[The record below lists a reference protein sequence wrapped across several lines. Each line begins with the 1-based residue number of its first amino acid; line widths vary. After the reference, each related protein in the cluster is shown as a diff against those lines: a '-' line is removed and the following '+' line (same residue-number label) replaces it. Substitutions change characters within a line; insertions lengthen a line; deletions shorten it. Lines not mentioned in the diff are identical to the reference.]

1 MKVLLTAINSKFIHS
16 NLAVRYLKKYTDNL
30 PYECEIKE
38 FTINDRKEK
47 ILHHIIESKPDIVA
61 FSCYIWNKEYVLS
74 ISRLIKL
81 IDNNIKILYGG
92 PEVSYHCQEFLKE
105 SSADFLVEGEG
116 EETYFEFIN
125 SLISSSNS
133 DNTEVLNNLIKI
145 KGLYTKLNDKIFYG
159 GKRELMDINKVKFPY
174 DSLDDLSNKIVYYE
188 ASRGCPFNCI
198 YCLSSTI
205 HGVRFLSLDRIKKD
219 LMFLINKKVSLIKF
233 VDRTF
238 NCNHEFAYEIWK
250 FLINVK
256 TDTCFHFEISADLFT
271 NDEIELLKTA
281 PKGRFQFEVGVQTT
295 NDNIL
300 KNINRYVKFA
310 QIKEKVLELEKLKN
324 IKQHLDLIAGLPG
337 ENLQS
342 FKNSFNEVYSI
353 YPEEIQLGFLK
364 VLKGSAMEDDAS
376 KWGIVYSPYPPYEVL
391 KTNDLSYS
399 ELITLKKVE
408 AMVDKY
414 YNSGKFKNILKYFCS
429 KYENPYDFYYDLSVF
444 FDSKGYFDRSITAN
458 DYYKVFLE
466 FNNEVLNDNTL
477 YVNELVKFDF
487 LLYNRKKL
495 MPEYFTRNLSKNQ
508 EKEIIKTIENKGM
521 VLEKTYFIEKFFI
534 DVKGFMETSEIKEKN
549 CYYIFKNHGEFIDLK
564 I

>member
-16 NLAVRYLKKYTDNL
+16 NLAVKYLKKYTDKL
-30 PYECEIKE
+30 PYECIINE

-47 ILHHIIESKPDIVA
+47 ILQHIIESKPDIVA

-74 ISRLIKL
+74 ISKLIKL
-81 IDNNIKILYGG
+81 LDNSIKILYGG
-92 PEVSYHCQEFLKE
+92 PEVSYHCREFLKE
-105 SSADFLVEGEG
+105 SPADFLIEGEG
-116 EETYFEFIN
+116 EETYFEFIH
-125 SLISSSNS
+125 SLISSPNS
-133 DNTEVLNNLIKI
+133 GNTEILNSLIKI
-145 KGLYTKLNDKIFYG
+145 KGLYIKFNDKIFYG
-159 GKRELMDINKVKFPY
+159 GKRDLMDINTIKFPY

-219 LMFLINKKVSLIKF
+219 LMFLINKNVSLIKF

-238 NCNHEFAYEIWK
+238 NCNHEFAYDIWK

-271 NDEIELLKTA
+271 NDEIELLASA

-310 QIKEKVLELEKLKN
+310 QIKEKVIELEKLKN

-337 ENLQS
+337 ENLKS
-342 FKNSFNEVYSI
+342 FQNSFNDVYSI

-364 VLKGSAMEDDAS
+364 VLKGSSMEDDAS
-376 KWGIVYSPYPPYEVL
+376 EWGIVYSPYPPYEVL

-399 ELITLKKVE
+399 ELIILKKIE
-408 AMVDKY
+408 EMVDKY
-414 YNSGKFKNILKYFCS
+414 YNSGKFKNVLKYFCS
-429 KYENPYDFYYDLSVF
+429 KYENPYNFYLQLSEF
-444 FDSKGYFDRSITAN
+444 FNKKGYFDRSISAN

-466 FNNEVLNDNTL
+466 FNNEVFNNNNL
-477 YVNELVKFDF
+477 YVNELIKFDF

-495 MPEYFTRNLSKNQ
+495 MPEYFSKSLTKNQ
-508 EKEIIKTIENKGM
+508 EKEILKAIEEKGL
-521 VLEKTYFIEKFFI
+521 VLEKTDYIEKFFI
-534 DVKGFMETSEIKEKN
+534 DISCFMETGELKEKN
-549 CYYIFKNHGEFIDLK
+549 CYFIFKNHGQFIDLK
-564 I
+564 L

>member
-133 DNTEVLNNLIKI
+133 DNTEVLNSLIKI

-429 KYENPYDFYYDLSVF
+429 KYENSYDFYYDLSVF

-508 EKEIIKTIENKGM
+508 EKEIIKTIENQGM

>member
-105 SSADFLVEGEG
+105 SSADFLIEGEG

>member
-16 NLAVRYLKKYTDNL
+16 NLAVRYLKKYTEEL
-30 PYECEIKE
+30 PYECIIDE

-47 ILHHIIESKPDIVA
+47 ILQHIIERKPDIVA
-61 FSCYIWNKEYVLS
+61 FSCYIWNKEYILALS
-74 ISRLIKL
+74 KLIKL
-81 IDNNIKILYGG
+81 IDNSIKILYGG
-92 PEVSYHCQEFLKE
+92 PEVSYHCHEFLKE
-105 SSADFLVEGEG
+105 SPADFLIEGEG
-116 EETYFEFIN
+116 EETYFEFIH
-125 SLISSSNS
+125 SLISSGNAA
-133 DNTEVLNNLIKI
+133 NTEIINSTIKI
-145 KGLYTKLNDKIFYG
+145 KGLYTKFNDEIIYG
-159 GKRELMDINKVKFPY
+159 GKRNLMDINKIKFPY
-174 DSLDDLSNKIVYYE
+174 DSIDDLTNKIVYYE

-250 FLINVK
+250 FLINIK

-271 NDEIELLKTA
+271 DDEIELLATA

-295 NDNIL
+295 NDSIL

-310 QIKEKVLELEKLKN
+310 QIKEKVIELEKLKN

-342 FKNSFNEVYSI
+342 FKNSFNDVYSI

-364 VLKGSAMEDDAS
+364 VLKGSSMEDDAS
-376 KWGIVYSPYPPYEVL
+376 EWGIVYSSYPPYEVL

-399 ELITLKKVE
+399 ELIMLKKIE
-408 AMVDKY
+408 EMVDKY
-414 YNSGKFKNILKYFCS
+414 YNSGKFRNVLKYFCS
-429 KYENPYDFYYDLSVF
+429 KYDNPYDFYLQLSEF
-444 FDSKGYFDRSITAN
+444 FNTKGYFDRSISAN

-466 FNNEVLNDNTL
+466 FNNEVFNNNNL
-477 YVNELVKFDF
+477 YVNELIKFDF
-487 LLYNRKKL
+487 LLYNRKKV
-495 MPEYFTRNLSKNQ
+495 MPEYFSKNLTKNQ
-508 EKEIIKTIENKGM
+508 EKEIVKTIEEKGL
-521 VLEKTYFIEKFFI
+521 VLEKTDYIEKFFI
-534 DVKGFMETSEIKEKN
+534 DINRFMETGELKEKN
-549 CYYIFKNHGEFIDLK
+549 CYFIFKNHGKFIDLK
-564 I
+564 L